1 MDCGELPLRSQPE
14 RRWPMKSTGEPRSH
28 FTVESERSKADQGQA
43 RRQRLLSN
51 TQETAAP
58 TAGTAGAA
66 L

>member
-1 MDCGELPLRSQPE
+1 
-14 RRWPMKSTGEPRSH
+14 MKSTGEPRSH